1 MYLGYFIL
9 AINSLLFLR
18 NFKKNTFEV
27 KVFSLYL
34 LFSLIIQLSSGFI
47 AKLGNNNI
55 YLFHLF
61 NVGQYFFLS
70 LFYSKQTKNKLLK
83 KSVFWGIRIIPFSIL
98 FFYVFNPDYIFK
110 FNTIEILICYIPL
123 LIYSFYFLIERIDE
137 VDKKFIYFNASFLI
151 YTFCSTLLFSTG
163 NIQSEIKSLIWDF
176 NIYLYLI
183 YQIFIFIEW
192 YKNFRKPISFT

>member
-1 MYLGYFIL
+1 M
-9 AINSLLFLR
+9 R
-18 NFKKNTFEV
+18 NFKKNTFKV

-34 LFSLIIQLSSGFI
+34 LFSLIIQLSSGYI

-61 NVGQYFFLS
+61 NVGQYIFLS

-192 YKNFRKPISFT
+192 YKNFRKPISSAIKES